1 MPTEHKK
8 TKLKAN
14 VDIKVEG
21 GQDLHPLGHYIDDR
35 VELIRQIFMSLKSKT
50 IKSIAPDFLQGK
62 SLETIQEYCLD
73 ELLGISKKRLQSIIN
88 STQCPDNTD
97 SSDSDVENI
106 EEHISLEE
114 ISSDSA
120 DEALRANKSKGKAK
134 ADNKNGTTEASG
146 SGKKEISV
154 LELLELQAR
163 ARAIRSQLALEPVT
177 KIELDS
183 ENDSDGSSSAKA
195 GKNSTAT
202 TSDNSKDQTN
212 SASKNTVQDTNGMQI
227 IKPTVPAV
235 KPVRLKR
242 NFRQRQNEDY
252 DPDEDD
258 DETKSVD
265 NTEPKEK
272 DKKSDDEKI
281 DEKDEKI
288 VESEESVEKKRD
300 APERSPSPDLIPII
314 QEPETY
320 CISSDSDEPGSSSVP
335 KYITYPTVVRE
346 KLPETEDELFLKK
359 IKEGSS
365 VDLRDLIKAR
375 RVDKHTE
382 SGVGNSETQI
392 DTSNDTVESSTQVIS
407 SSNKTNEKSPLN
419 TNETQQVDKDAEP
432 EEPEEGELTDGDD
445 QDEMEANQIMILS
458 SDDETEVNSKK
469 SDRRTVSREE
479 ATSEKV
485 DDETSSESS
494 DSSSGNDSD
503 TDSSDAPIFKEAD
516 DDDDIIDLGKDED
529 LDFEVESSETKTK
542 KSKKTKK
549 KLKNAVKLA
558 EAVPGTV
565 EEEEIKSV
573 EEAVAAEVSN
583 EVVSEIAEVSEST
596 NDNAASKEEEPSTA
610 EDAAE
615 NDTWQTR
622 WLRGRNVT
630 KVMAT
635 SRLANKVRTKIKQKK
650 SKPEPE
656 TVNQDSNDVPATETV
671 TVGPPVEEGSVQHY
685 EVLAAQ
691 ETDNKNE

>member
-114 ISSDSA
+114 ISSDSG
-120 DEALRANKSKGKAK
+120 DEALRANKSKGKGK
-134 ADNKNGTTEASG
+134 
-146 SGKKEISV
+146 GKKEISV

-183 ENDSDGSSSAKA
+183 ENDSDGSSSSKA
-195 GKNSTAT
+195 VKNATAA
-202 TSDNSKDQTN
+202 TSDNNKDQTKTT
-212 SASKNTVQDTNGMQI
+212 SKNTVQDTNGMQI

-252 DPDEDD
+252 DPDDD
-258 DETKSVD
+258 DAETKSVD
-265 NTEPKEK
+265 NTEPKDK
-272 DKKSDDEKI
+272 DKKLDDEKI
-281 DEKDEKI
+281 DEKDEKNEKI
-288 VESEESVEKKRD
+288 VESEEPDEKKRD

-375 RVDKHTE
+375 RVDKQTE
-382 SGVGNSETQI
+382 SGVGGSETQVH
-392 DTSNDTVESSTQVIS
+392 TSNDAVESSTQNIS
-407 SSNKTNEKSPLN
+407 SSNKTDEKSPLN
-419 TNETQQVDKDAEP
+419 TNETQQVHKDAEP

-458 SDDETEVNSKK
+458 SDDENEGSSKK
-469 SDRRTVSREE
+469 SDRETVSREE
-479 ATSEKV
+479 AASEKV

-529 LDFEVESSETKTK
+529 LDFEVESSVTKTK
-542 KSKKTKK
+542 KLKKTKK

-558 EAVPGTV
+558 EAVPVTV
-565 EEEEIKSV
+565 EEEEEEVKPV
-573 EEAVAAEVSN
+573 EEAVATEAGN
-583 EVVSEIAEVSEST
+583 EVASEIAEISESN
-596 NDNAASKEEEPSTA
+596 NDNVASKEEEPSTA
-610 EDAAE
+610 EDATE